1 MSLSPSATAHPP
13 CRGSR
18 RAKAAAVSRQ
28 PIDDRPP
35 AVPRQPIGDRFCWDH
50 QICQKSAHKVLR
62 CCPRAAPHLS
72 HETLRRS
79 GHHHEPGSPTRTS
92 SGCRLW
98 IDPGARRPRPGRSAQ
113 SDAGTVSA
121 DFSRGSTQG
130 TPGRGHWAGHSR
142 STGRRPFDWA
152 SADGLG
158 VGRWAGRSQPRL
170 LGWAPV
176 AAARLGVGRWAARP
190 VAAGRLGT
198 ADGLG
203 AGRPRQGST
212 TRPTQTRSVTSWFG
226 TAKRTVPWRIVDS
239 SAATSVTPTAIVQG
253 SSGNGR
259 RSAIGAARPARPAPP
274 GHV

>member
-1 MSLSPSATAHPP
+1 MPLSPSATAHPP

-142 STGRRPFDWA
+142 SAGRRPFGWAPAVRLGVGRSTGRRPFDWA
-152 SADGLG
+152 P
-158 VGRWAGRSQPRL
+158 VVRGR
-170 LGWAPV
+170 
-176 AAARLGVGRWAARP
+176 ARQHDRP
-190 VAAGRLGT
+190 
-198 ADGLG
+198 
-203 AGRPRQGST
+203 
-212 TRPTQTRSVTSWFG
+212 
-226 TAKRTVPWRIVDS
+226 
-239 SAATSVTPTAIVQG
+239 
-253 SSGNGR
+253 
-259 RSAIGAARPARPAPP
+259 RPAR
-274 GHV
+274 